1 MSNSIN
7 LADAKAHFS
16 ALVER
21 AAAGE
26 EIVIAKGG
34 KPKARLVPLPDPPKR
49 SFGIAKHWP
58 EIPEEILI
66 APMSENELR
75 WVEGRYNTPEGITKS
90 RYLPGKPK
98 HEPRKKVPRK

>member
-1 MSNSIN
+1 MSDSIN
-7 LADAKAHFS
+7 LAEAKAHLS

-49 SFGIAKHWP
+49 PFGIARHWP
-58 EIPEEILI
+58 DIPEDILM
-66 APMSENELR
+66 APMSKEDLL
-75 WVEGRYNTPEGITKS
+75 WAEGRYNTPEGITRT
-90 RYLPGKPK
+90 RYLPGNHSKARK
-98 HEPRKKVPRK
+98 KAPRK

>member
-1 MSNSIN
+1 MPDSIN
-7 LADAKAHFS
+7 LAAAKAHLS

-49 SFGIAKHWP
+49 PFGIAKHWP
-58 EIPEEILI
+58 EIPEDILM
-66 APMSENELR
+66 APMSKEDLR
-75 WVEGRYNTPEGITKS
+75 WAEGRYNTPEGITKT
-90 RYLPGKPK
+90 RYLPGNRPK
-98 HEPRKKVPRK
+98 ARKKAPRK